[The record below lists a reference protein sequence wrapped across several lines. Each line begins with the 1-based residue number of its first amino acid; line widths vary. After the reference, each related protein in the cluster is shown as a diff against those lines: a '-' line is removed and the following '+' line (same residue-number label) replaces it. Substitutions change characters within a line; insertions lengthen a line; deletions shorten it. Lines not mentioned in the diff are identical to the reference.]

1 MPRGSSLTL
10 PDSTVLGLFFI
21 QRYRFL
27 TIDQFA
33 RSADLNRSTASD
45 QLLFLERFG
54 LLGHFGN
61 TGLAGHGKTPKA
73 YFLTRKGWEMLM
85 RESDIPLEL
94 IGTHKEIKVEA
105 RWSPQMY
112 HRLRTVD
119 LMISAE
125 VAVRTRPHLSMV
137 RTFLEYRRVKRGNR
151 VARETTDYVDKEET
165 AENRIVPDAAF
176 ILENIDTK
184 KRALFFV
191 EMDMATE
198 RIVSHIT
205 RDNRITLYY
214 KISQYDRYLKS
225 LKYTR
230 TYREY
235 GEFAFFTLLFVTLGD
250 QRVEN
255 VRREMGNLPT
265 ELAGYYRFT
274 TFEKAM
280 GDFLGA
286 IWKSRSLSDVQVY
299 PLVREE
305 AAVSA

>member
-33 RSADLNRSTASD
+33 RASNLNRSTASD
-45 QLLFLERFG
+45 QLRFLERFC

-73 YFLTRKGWEMLM
+73 YFLTRKGWEVLL
-85 RESDIPLEL
+85 RESDIPPEL
-94 IGTHKEIKVEA
+94 IGNHKEIKVEA

-125 VAVRTRPHLSMV
+125 VAVRSRPHLSMV
-137 RTFLEYRRVKRGNR
+137 RTFLEYRRVKRGTR

-176 ILENIDTK
+176 IMENIDTK
-184 KRALFFV
+184 RRALFFV

-205 RDNRITLYY
+205 RDNRMRHADKALLAERRRFNSLSPEEKYQWLCQMREKSEI
-214 KISQYDRYLKS
+214 YLRS
-225 LKYTR
+225 
-230 TYREY
+230 
-235 GEFAFFTLLFVTLGD
+235 
-250 QRVEN
+250 
-255 VRREMGNLPT
+255 
-265 ELAGYYRFT
+265 AGYGSETAGEKFT
-274 TFEKAM
+274 KVIDAIFDMIRAFCSPYTEEKRYKPAH
-280 GDFLGA
+280 
-286 IWKSRSLSDVQVY
+286 Q
-299 PLVREE
+299 
-305 AAVSA
+305 SA